1 MEGFMKRNISC
12 FILLLSLVFV
22 SFYGCAS
29 YRPTPLPNLQP
40 EFAPYSENIENVTLA
55 CKALSEEECKQ
66 YFDRDIIDKGYQPV
80 QMTIINDTDNSIL
93 FHPDGVSL
101 PVCPPEEVAKKC
113 YTSTAGRATA
123 YGVGALFLWPLAIP
137 AIVDGVKSHEAN
149 TELDKDF
156 GERNIGQMVIIPHT
170 THNGVIFISGEEYQ
184 ESFIVKLVNK
194 ETRQK
199 LEFYVK
205 DLGGQFSLKETAKP
219 IASLSTATVDPTEPW
234 TGKWRVV
241 EGHNSLKGIWAMKQ
255 SGTIVNSTKD
265 SYFEFKGKVRENQ
278 LEGKLT
284 VGLNLTH
291 NVVITLSSD
300 GQSFKGN
307 TRGPVSYTSG
317 PIKGK
322 RE

>member
-1 MEGFMKRNISC
+1 MKRNISC
-12 FILLLSLVFV
+12 FIFLLSLVFV
-22 SFYGCAS
+22 SLYGCAS
-29 YRPTPLPNLQP
+29 YKPTPLPNLQP

-55 CKALSEEECKQ
+55 SKALSEGECKK

-156 GERNIGQMVIIPHT
+156 GEKNIEQMVINPHT
-170 THNGVIFISGEEYQ
+170 THNGVIFISSEEYQ

-205 DLGGQFSLKETAKP
+205 DLGGQFTLKETAKP
-219 IASLSTATVDPTEPW
+219 IATLSTATVDPTEPW
-234 TGKWRVV
+234 TGKWKV
-241 EGHNSLKGIWAMKQ
+241 EGYRNVQGVWALKQRGNKIISTEDSLFEIEGSAI
-255 SGTIVNSTKD
+255 GP
-265 SYFEFKGKVRENQ
+265 EFKGKLKALGQANYFNSV
-278 LEGKLT
+278 K
-284 VGLNLTH
+284 VK
-291 NVVITLSSD
+291 ISSD
-300 GQSFKGN
+300 GLSFKG
-307 TRGPVSYTSG
+307 TTEGSIGSDRGFITGRRV
-317 PIKGK
+317 
-322 RE
+322 E